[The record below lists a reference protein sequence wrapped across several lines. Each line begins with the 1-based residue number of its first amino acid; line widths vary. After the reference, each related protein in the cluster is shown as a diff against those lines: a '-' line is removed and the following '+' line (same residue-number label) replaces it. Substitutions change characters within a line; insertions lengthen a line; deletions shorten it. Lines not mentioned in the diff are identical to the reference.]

1 MMKKRIVFTFLAVL
15 LLSLSLSACNGDD
28 AAPAV
33 SPPEEEEA
41 PPSPPEVELSGSIPE
56 GGRLYD
62 KWWNEAGVDEPTG
75 DQPLWASQS
84 SNTRDGSTTWR
95 CKECHG
101 WDYMGADGAY
111 GSGSH
116 FTGFPGVF
124 DAQSMSD
131 GELLAWLDGSTNADH
146 DFSAMGDEAF
156 GSLVTFLQEG
166 LVDQR
171 EFVDYEAKA
180 PIGGDA
186 AHGQELFDGL
196 CFACHGT
203 DGRQINFGD
212 DEEPEY
218 LGTVA
223 SGNPWEFIHKV
234 LYGQPAS
241 DPTMPSGIDGGWSM
255 QDVVDVLAY
264 VRTMPTE
271 LASAEI
277 SVTRGGRLYDKWW
290 KVADVDE
297 PTEDNPVWARQ
308 STNTRS
314 GGDTWRCKECHAWD
328 YMGALGPYASGS
340 HFTGFPGVFFAQDK
354 SLEDIVAQISGVTD
368 PEHDFSAMG
377 ESAIT
382 DLATFIKDGQVDM
395 RDYVDYDTKTP
406 VGGDAAAGEE
416 LYMSTCTLCH
426 GEDGQ
431 MINFHDADD
440 PEYVGTIAVDNPWEF
455 IHKVRNGQPGTLMPA
470 VFDAGWSVQDML
482 DLLSFAQT
490 LATE

>member
-1 MMKKRIVFTFLAVL
+1 VGFTVFEHQRWLDNLAL
-15 LLSLSLSACNGDD
+15 QGM
-28 AAPAV
+28 P
-33 SPPEEEEA
+33 
-41 PPSPPEVELSGSIPE
+41 
-56 GGRLYD
+56 R
-62 KWWNEAGVDEPTG
+62 
-75 DQPLWASQS
+75 
-84 SNTRDGSTTWR
+84 
-95 CKECHG
+95 
-101 WDYMGADGAY
+101 

-223 SGNPWEFIHKV
+223 GGNPWEFIHKV